1 MTSQVEAELAPDRPT
16 VDEDRIKQVHDSI
29 RSMPEILLDSD
40 PLSSGPQEMN
50 NKRALIRNYIG
61 RCTDIELQILED
73 LGVYHRELAR
83 GQAKYKIQFQSL
95 MASNPHVRAGRSADD
110 RRAAADVILAELV
123 ADISE
128 SDLAVDDL
136 ERLLVVV
143 RTKKTDLKNLQA
155 QLKEQMKTCE
165 HELSLGGR
173 WGQHK
178 APLYG
183 DTKPVVAA
191 NVDHIDD
198 LMGEV
203 DAQEAKTPAVTVTED
218 ELHELN
224 EDPDANPADLLPSD
238 TLKEEVSEFFDNLDL
253 TVEEESNPLLET
265 AATDP
270 SEEDLDALL
279 DSLDD

>member
-1 MTSQVEAELAPDRPT
+1 MSQAEELVPERP
-16 VDEDRIKQVHDSI
+16 VIDADRIKQVHDSI
-29 RSMPEILLDSD
+29 RTMPEILLDPD
-40 PLSSGPQEMN
+40 PLSSGPQAMN

-73 LGVYHRELAR
+73 LGVFHRELAR
-83 GQAKYKIQFQSL
+83 DQAKYKIQFQSL

-123 ADISE
+123 AGISE
-128 SDLAVDDL
+128 SELAVDDL

-165 HELSLGGR
+165 HELSLGGK
-173 WGQHK
+173 WGQSK

-183 DTKPVVAA
+183 DLKPVASS

-203 DAQEAKTPAVTVTED
+203 DAKHPEVSVTVTED

-238 TLKEEVSEFFDNLDL
+238 TSSTEVSDFFDNLEL
-253 TVEEESNPLLET
+253 TDESESEPQLET
-265 AATDP
+265 QATEP